1 MTKKEKCII
10 EEALAKQFVAIAN
23 IGGCID
29 DDDFEKLSSS
39 LDKIADVIGT
49 NKIDLSIYAIE
60 KYGLK

>member
-1 MTKKEKCII
+1 MYYRRGSCKTICCYCK
-10 EEALAKQFVAIAN
+10 
-23 IGGCID
+23 